1 MKVLVCIVSHE
12 MNSRDLLNIQI
23 LDKYMKE
30 SGNTVEYA
38 GISSKDDFSTFEDVI
53 QFKYKFICLDRQL
66 TKLCKFIDKFRPDLN
81 YDWYIKIRPDIR
93 LLQQIDFS
101 SLNPQAINART
112 REYEGPKSI
121 KYATSVP
128 DDILLEPRAFRHNF
142 VKKLVTLD
150 DQIYIFH
157 NTVIKKFDVRLI
169 PSSIEIEWQHTAY
182 WNLLNIPL
190 NIIGINVLF
199 TKNNWTSG
207 NLGPKGKF
215 LFGLQK

>member
-1 MKVLVCIVSHE
+1 MRVLVCIISHE
-12 MNSRDLLNIQI
+12 MNSTDLLNIQI

-30 SGNTVEYA
+30 SGNIVEYA
-38 GISSKDDFSTFEDVI
+38 GISSKDDFSEFEDVI

-101 SLNPQAINART
+101 ILNPRAINART
-112 REYEGPKSI
+112 REYEGPNII
-121 KYATSVP
+121 KYGTSVP
-128 DDILLEPRAFRHNF
+128 DGRVQPTPFRYYL
-142 VKKLVTLD
+142 VKKRVILD
-150 DQIYIFH
+150 DQIYMFH
-157 NTVIKKFDVRLI
+157 HTVINKFDVRLS
-169 PSSIEIEWQHTAY
+169 PSSIEVEWDHTTY

-199 TKNNWTSG
+199 TKYGWLSG
-207 NLGPKGKF
+207 DLIPKRMF